1 MCAGHHIP
9 SEAGVAHHGEW
20 ITEMD
25 RKRHGHNW
33 VISMDQKNDYR
44 SNGRSRTV
52 RSCTMEE
59 LCTPKPISINWS
71 RWVNQFSFWMVAEA
85 LVYDTELSEEQI
97 RNVEQ
102 WINAK
107 YGIVADIR

>member
-1 MCAGHHIP
+1 MFTGHHIQA
-9 SEAGVAHHGEW
+9 AGVAYHGEW
-20 ITEMD
+20 VTE
-25 RKRHGHNW
+25 KRNLHGHNW
-33 VISMDQKNDYR
+33 VLSMDKKSDYR

-71 RWVNQFSFWMVAEA
+71 PFDWQFSFWMVAEA
-85 LVYDTELSEEQI
+85 LVYDTELSKEQI
-97 RNVEQ
+97 RTVEQ